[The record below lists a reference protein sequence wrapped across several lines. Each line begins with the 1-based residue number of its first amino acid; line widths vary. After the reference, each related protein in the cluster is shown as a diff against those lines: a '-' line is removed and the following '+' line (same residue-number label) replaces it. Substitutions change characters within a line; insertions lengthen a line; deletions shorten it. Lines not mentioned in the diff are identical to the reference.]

1 MLRNIG
7 NSPGNPWSRE
17 IQLYRRGS
25 LRALGCY
32 AQEATDP
39 TAPLVTLLE

>member
-7 NSPGNPWSRE
+7 NCPGNPWSRE
-17 IQLYRRGS
+17 IYRRGS

-39 TAPLVTLLE
+39 SAPLVTLLE